1 MKNIYNSDD
10 KSKFVYIHLVGKDV
24 VKIYKHYRHPITGSL
39 ANSGKIKLVNIVP
52 IDEYEKGNYKEE
64 F

>member
-1 MKNIYNSDD
+1 MKNIYNLDNEND
-10 KSKFVYIHLVGKDV
+10 FIYVHMVGKDV

-39 ANSGKIKLVNIVP
+39 ANSGKRELVNIVP